1 MLGDKIDVMVQQYI
15 HKLRVKGC
23 SINTATVI
31 SGARGILKSQDKMSL
46 AEFGGPATLTPAW
59 SKSLL
64 RHMDF
69 TQR

>member
-15 HKLRVKGC
+15 
-23 SINTATVI
+23 
-31 SGARGILKSQDKMSL
+31 QDKMSL